1 VREYLLVFLVAAVV
15 SYLLCVVAR
24 ELAMR
29 TGAVAQVRDRDVHA
43 APIPYFGGVAM
54 LGGLGAG
61 LLVAHALPF
70 LSRSQPQVFHDAGV
84 VLIGG
89 AIICAVGVL
98 DDLLELDALTKFGGQ
113 IVAAGF
119 LVVNNVQL
127 FSLRLPGMGQLSL
140 DPTQAMLFSVVLVV
154 GTVNAI
160 NFVDGLDGLAG
171 GMVAIGAVAFF
182 AFSYRLADVNNYSL
196 AITAALL
203 CACLGGAC
211 LGFLPH
217 NFFPARIFMG
227 DSGSML
233 LGLVLSGSA
242 LSLTGQF
249 AAVQVNQSADFNAG
263 NWLVILLPVLLP
275 ISILVVPF
283 LDLVLAVVRRTR
295 RGQMFYHP
303 DKEHL
308 HHRLLEF
315 GHSQRVAVVIMW
327 LWAALV
333 AFGAVLVTLYASV
346 LSVVVTLLWAALT
359 LVVTFALPR
368 LKRPGTVAVTS
379 TPGPAVRP

>member
-1 VREYLLVFLVAAVV
+1 VREYLLVFLAAAVV

-43 APIPYFGGVAM
+43 VPIPYFGGVAM

-61 LLVAHALPF
+61 FLVAHQLPF
-70 LSRSQPQVFHDAGV
+70 LSRSQPEVFHDAGV

-98 DDLLELDALTKFGGQ
+98 DDLIELDALTKFGGQ

-119 LVVNNVQL
+119 LVLNGVQL
-127 FSLRLPGMGQLSL
+127 YSLNLPGFGQFTL
-140 DPTQAMLFSVVLVV
+140 DTGQAILFSIVLVV

-182 AFSYRLADVNNYSL
+182 SFSYRLADANGQTL

-211 LGFLPH
+211 VGFLPH
-217 NFFPARIFMG
+217 NYFPARIFMG

-233 LGLVLSGSA
+233 LGLVLSGST
-242 LSLTGQF
+242 LTLTGQF
-249 AAVQVNQSADFNAG
+249 ATVQIDQSQDFNAG
-263 NWLVILLPVLLP
+263 NWLAILLPILLP

-283 LDLVLAVVRRTR
+283 LDLVLAVVRRTL
-295 RGQMFYHP
+295 RGQMFYQP

-308 HHRLLEF
+308 HHRLLQF

-327 LWAALV
+327 LWSALV
-333 AFGAVLVTLYASV
+333 AFGAVLVSLYASV
-346 LSVVVTLLWAALT
+346 LSVVVTLAWAVLT
-359 LVVTFALPR
+359 LALTFALPR
-368 LKRPGTVAVTS
+368 WRRRAEAVALPTS
-379 TPGPAVRP
+379 PASP